1 MILKVKTG
9 AAKSSPT
16 LTQISQL
23 RLSIFTQIW
32 NSKAKFYLLV
42 FVVALADEEYEWDSL
57 LLIRT

>member
-23 RLSIFTQIW
+23 RLSIFAQIW
-32 NSKAKFYLLV
+32 NSKVKLSLLM
-42 FVVALADEEYEWDSL
+42 FIVALADEEVEWDSA
-57 LLIRT
+57 LLIRN